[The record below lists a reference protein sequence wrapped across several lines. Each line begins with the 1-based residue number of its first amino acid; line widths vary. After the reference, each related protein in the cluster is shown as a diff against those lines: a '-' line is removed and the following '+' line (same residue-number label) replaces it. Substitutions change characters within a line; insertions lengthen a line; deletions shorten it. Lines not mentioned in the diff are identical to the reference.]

1 MKAATQSLYMEKFG
15 VRILE
20 GYGVTE
26 TAPVIAL
33 NTPMHNR
40 MGTVGRLIPGIQ
52 YRIEPVP
59 GIEEGS
65 RLFVKGGNIMA
76 GYLHSE
82 NPGVLEPTPGG
93 WHDTGDIVT
102 MDDEGFITIRGRAK
116 RFAKIA
122 GEMVSLAAV
131 EKLAG
136 ELWPNDL
143 NVVVSVPDAK
153 KGERLILITEAENA
167 DRPSF
172 MAYAK
177 EQLAMDLMIP
187 AEVRVGKVPI
197 LGSGKMDFV
206 KAREWALNPELA
218 EQMDA

>member
-1 MKAATQSLYMEKFG
+1 
-15 VRILE
+15 
-20 GYGVTE
+20 
-26 TAPVIAL
+26 
-33 NTPMHNR
+33 
-40 MGTVGRLIPGIQ
+40 
-52 YRIEPVP
+52 
-59 GIEEGS
+59 GS